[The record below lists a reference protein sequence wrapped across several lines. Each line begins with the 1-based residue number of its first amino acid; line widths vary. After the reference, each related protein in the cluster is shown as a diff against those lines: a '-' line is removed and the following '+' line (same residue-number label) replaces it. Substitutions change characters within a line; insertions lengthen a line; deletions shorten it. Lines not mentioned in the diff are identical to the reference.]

1 MNVTRGIST
10 DFGHN
15 KVTVM
20 VEETDLLQVLAERG
34 ADDPAKVRAGM
45 RQRDAFLVM
54 DLEAQSFLALSA
66 RTWTPQGSQEDAAL
80 VTKYKALRKDR
91 NELIDAAIE
100 AETAPAF

>member
-20 VEETDLLQVLAERG
+20 VEETDLLQLLAERG

-45 RQRDAFLVM
+45 KQRDAFLVM
-54 DLEAQSFLALSA
+54 DLEAQAFLALAA
-66 RTWTPQGSQEDAAL
+66 RTWTPEGSQEEAAL
-80 VTKYKALRKDR
+80 LAQYKEHRKNR
-91 NELIDAAIE
+91 NDLIDGYVKPE
-100 AETAPAF
+100 PAF